1 MSVKNAFLYA
11 LPLAAA
17 ALLVAAGGATAQQ
30 PDRGER
36 IMNVSCTGC
45 HNARTMETA
54 AKTHD
59 EWNQTVQDM
68 LQKGADVADADIPVL
83 VDYLAQN
90 HGPLPDGPGKDIVLN
105 TCTMCHDLKRIKFG
119 RRSPEEWEETLN
131 SMLNEGAPL
140 SERDFPIVHAYLS
153 KNFAHE

>member
-1 MSVKNAFLYA
+1 MSARNAFLYA

-17 ALLVAAGGATAQQ
+17 AIVLAAGGATAQQ
-30 PDRGER
+30 PEKGER
-36 IMNVSCTGC
+36 LVNVSCTGC
-45 HNARTMETA
+45 HNVRTIQTS
-54 AKTHD
+54 AKNHE

-68 LQKGADVADADIPVL
+68 LQKGADVGDADIPVL

-90 HGPLPDGPGKDIVLN
+90 YGPIPEGPGKDIVLN

-119 RRSPEEWEETLN
+119 RRSSEEWEETLN

-140 SERDFPIVHAYLS
+140 SERDFPIVHQYLS
-153 KNFAHE
+153 RNFGNE

>member
-1 MSVKNAFLYA
+1 MSAKNAFLYA
-11 LPLAAA
+11 LP
-17 ALLVAAGGATAQQ
+17 VAAGALLFAAGGVTAQE
-30 PDRGER
+30 PDPGER
-36 IMNVSCTGC
+36 LMNVACTGC
-45 HNARTMETA
+45 HNVRTIQTS
-54 AKTHD
+54 AKNHD

-90 HGPLPDGPGKDIVLN
+90 YGPLPDGPGKDIVLN

-119 RRSPEEWEETLN
+119 RRSSEEWEETLN

-140 SERDFPIVHAYLS
+140 SDRDFPIVHQYLS
-153 KNFAHE
+153 RNFNNQ

>member
-1 MSVKNAFLYA
+1 MSAKNAFLYS

-17 ALLVAAGGATAQQ
+17 ALILAAGGATAQQ
-30 PDRGER
+30 SDKGER
-36 IMNVSCTGC
+36 LMTVSCTGC
-45 HNARTMETA
+45 HNARTVETS

-68 LQKGADVADADIPVL
+68 LQKGADVNDADIPVL

-90 HGPLPDGPGKDIVLN
+90 YGPIPEGAGKDIVLN
-105 TCTMCHDLKRIKFG
+105 TCTMCHDLKRIKQG
-119 RRSPEEWEETLN
+119 RRSSEEWEETLN

-140 SERDFPIVHAYLS
+140 SEHDFPIVHQYLS
-153 KNFAHE
+153 KNFSNE